1 MPTHMKTLE
10 FQELEVSW
18 TRSETNTQLW
28 FHLLLMI
35 YKIVELRILDLKQS
49 LMLTSQSYRNSKR
62 SSKVL
67 RDLRKKKNRLTV
79 FWRKGELK
87 RFKNKLRQRSPN
99 NKRHLTANPI
109 NHKSNLLTTRLLQLI
124 MRTLLQFME
133 QLNRKTDL
141 F

>member
-99 NKRHLTANPI
+99 NKRNLKSNPI
-109 NHKSNLLTTRLLQLI
+109 KHKSNLLTTSLLQMI